1 MSIAELESFI
11 FKFNHLW
18 KTGQDARIDIHSH
31 AGNAWIGISLNLGQ
45 YPGHQGCQDPP
56 RKNVSPSRIRRRE
69 RRAAARSSNHTQD
82 ANFGSEI
89 GEPYDTNQVAEEAA
103 EDNVMVDAGLCNKL
117 TPTEKVEESSAVV
130 VSDNGT
136 DDGNVVNQCDADVVA
151 PANNGEGNEVC
162 MNAYN
167 GGADVVDSVTPSS
180 NDIEKV
186 ANTQKEDDTRQEVHS
201 QPEIVITVI
210 IEKSPFNL
218 LAQEEIDSITRF
230 IMQKEHMKKN
240 ITNIEYNLLPSRN
253 SECGLFR
260 HTISLR
266 LSVKTLNLW
275 ETPRSYVFRHV
286 GQDIWERGN
295 GSEIRITKI
304 HQK

>member
-1 MSIAELESFI
+1 MTSWLQ
-11 FKFNHLW
+11 KFPH
-18 KTGQDARIDIHSH
+18 
-31 AGNAWIGISLNLGQ
+31 
-45 YPGHQGCQDPP
+45 
-56 RKNVSPSRIRRRE
+56 
-69 RRAAARSSNHTQD
+69 
-82 ANFGSEI
+82 
-89 GEPYDTNQVAEEAA
+89 EP
-103 EDNVMVDAGLCNKL
+103 L
-117 TPTEKVEESSAVV
+117 
-130 VSDNGT
+130 
-136 DDGNVVNQCDADVVA
+136 
-151 PANNGEGNEVC
+151 GEGNEFC
-162 MNAYN
+162 MNDFN

-180 NDIEKV
+180 NDIEMV

-201 QPEIVITVI
+201 QPEIVIIHGTVI

-286 GQDIWERGN
+286 GQDTWERGN